1 MFGSI
6 HQWFQEDVYAIT
18 QDLGWTIYHQE
29 ETECCVLYFPTTET
43 DELSTES
50 KDELIFITDGTANHN
65 THEAMNMSL
74 RLCLHLLLLP
84 AILYG
89 FSII

>member
-1 MFGSI
+1 MYCIKKIDHHSKKYPTPLVA
-6 HQWFQEDVYAIT
+6 H
-18 QDLGWTIYHQE
+18 
-29 ETECCVLYFPTTET
+29 FPTTET

-50 KDELIFITDGTANHN
+50 KDESILITDGTANYN
-65 THEAMNMSL
+65 IHEAMNMSL
-74 RLCLHLLLLP
+74 QLCLHLLLP